1 MERLSI
7 LYASALFD
15 LAIEHD
21 AIDEFLENALLLH
34 DCLQDSEC
42 LRLLAHP
49 HISAAEKHDLF
60 KTAFKGRIHDDLLGF
75 LFLTADKNRETYVLP
90 ALAELVETI
99 KRHKR
104 IVTAKVL
111 SATPFDDGQ
120 AEQLKTILSEKL
132 DKTVELSPKID
143 PSVIGGPYIF
153 VDGYYIDW
161 TVKKRLRDLTA
172 HMKEGCGA

>member
-15 LAIEHD
+15 LAIGHD
-21 AIDEFLENALLLH
+21 ALDEFLENALLLR
-34 DCLQDSEC
+34 DSLQDSEC
-42 LRLLAHP
+42 KRLLEHP

-60 KTAFKGRIHDDLLGF
+60 KTAFGGRVHEDMLGF
-75 LFLTADKNRETYVLP
+75 LFLAADKNREAFLLP
-90 ALAELVETI
+90 ALAELVEMI

-111 SATPFDDGQ
+111 SATPLDDIQ
-120 AEQLKTILSEKL
+120 ARELRVVLSEKL
-132 DKTVELSPKID
+132 GKIVELSPKTD

-172 HMKEGCGA
+172 YMKEGCGA